1 MMRFIT
7 ALAEARSL
15 QTECQ
20 APLKIVA
27 RTPDTQVCTAM
38 PMAVYITVLAIV
50 FGFAVPASAEDRP
63 SDPFGN
69 HTIELN
75 KEAPLVSTWE
85 YLKDQVLLDKAR
97 FHSCIEF
104 SNASCPELSA
114 LMKIVEEAR
123 QNQGKAL
130 LGHLGIS
137 INLMIKPVLG
147 DWTSPL
153 EDHDEKWRLQ
163 VLFHRQVC
171 GSSSGWIS
179 PDHVRLVIVHNRR
192 HN

>member
-15 QTECQ
+15 QTECP

-38 PMAVYITVLAIV
+38 PMAVYVTVLAIV

-75 KEAPLVSTWE
+75 KEAPLVSIWE
-85 YLKDQVLLDKAR
+85 SLKDQVRLDKAR
-97 FHSCIEF
+97 FHTCIEF
-104 SNASCPELSA
+104 SNASCPEVSA

-123 QNQGKAL
+123 LNQGKAL
-130 LGHLGIS
+130 LAHL
-137 INLMIKPVLG
+137 K
-147 DWTSPL
+147 D
-153 EDHDEKWRLQ
+153 RLI
-163 VLFHRQVC
+163 L
-171 GSSSGWIS
+171 
-179 PDHVRLVIVHNRR
+179 
-192 HN
+192 